1 MNTKMMTYNMGSQSA
16 KDLSAALGIKRL
28 KKEGRAVKA
37 TNIINWGCSGFYR
50 AVEYAERILNHPD
63 AVAQAVD
70 KLKAFKAFRG
80 VENLMAMPITP
91 EWTESRQQASNWLA
105 EGHTVVARQKL
116 TGHSGDGIVIMEDLE
131 DLVNAPL
138 YTKYV
143 KKQDEYRLHVF
154 GDKVFFRQRK
164 ARKNDVPDDQVNWK
178 VRNLDGGFIFAN
190 QNIECDPA
198 WELNAVNAVKALG
211 LDFGAV
217 DLIVNKKGSYV
228 LEVNTACGLAGTT
241 LEKYAEVLREFV

>member
-63 AVAQAVD
+63 AVAKAVN
-70 KLKAFKAFRG
+70 KLEAFRAFHDK
-80 VENLMAMPITP
+80 VVCPD
-91 EWTESRQQASNWLA
+91 WTIDRETASWWL
-105 EGHTVVARQKL
+105 EQGFTVVARQKL
-116 TGHSGDGIVIMEDLE
+116 TGHSGEGIVIIEPTDELI
-131 DLVNAPL
+131 DAPL